1 MRSESSLFYWLSVNH
16 YESLV
21 KSKNPVSRW
30 DCYDINSKERIELK
44 CRKKHYSTLI
54 LEKPK
59 YLALLKEAQKHN
71 DTPIYINSTPEGIYK
86 FNLLE
91 IKPIWIKK
99 RLPKTTQ
106 FQSRQYIE
114 KELTLLNIKN
124 SKAIWTKQ

>member
-1 MRSESSLFYWLSVNH
+1 MKSEASLFYWLSVNH

-30 DCYDINSKERIELK
+30 DCYDIDTKERIELR

-54 LEKPK
+54 LEKGK
-59 YLALLKEAQKHN
+59 YDALIKEAKKHN
-71 DTPIYINSTPEGIYK
+71 DTPIYINSTPEGIFK

-106 FQSRQYIE
+106 FQNRQYIE

-124 SKAIWTKQ
+124 SKQIWTKQ